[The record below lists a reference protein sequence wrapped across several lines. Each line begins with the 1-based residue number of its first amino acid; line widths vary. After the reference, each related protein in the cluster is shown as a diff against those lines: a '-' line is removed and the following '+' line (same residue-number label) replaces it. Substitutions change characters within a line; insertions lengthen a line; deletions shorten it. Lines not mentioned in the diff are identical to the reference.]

1 MMLVKLLAGIG
12 NTEAVLTIKKGT
24 KSVPFAEYLR
34 QDFTVCGKLLV
45 GRDR

>member
-1 MMLVKLLAGIG
+1 MMLAKLLAGAG

-34 QDFTVCGKLLV
+34 RDSTVCEKLLV